1 MQVRLS
7 FKVVL
12 LEDYT
17 YSSGEVIAESF
28 LKLLTGIVF
37 IISNGQGYKYYCFAK
52 NLYKSIFSYHFAHL
66 VWLKIYSEFSKK
78 KKNEIHSRKIATYHY
93 IYYGSHWYPQII
105 SD

>member
-52 NLYKSIFSYHFAHL
+52 NLYKLFFPITLLTWFGSKYILSFQ
-66 VWLKIYSEFSKK
+66 KK
-78 KKNEIHSRKIATYHY
+78 KKMKSTPEK
-93 IYYGSHWYPQII
+93 
-105 SD
+105 